1 MSFRDGKR
9 FVLCVALCV
18 ALAFPAK
25 ECLAAGVYLLNGV
38 YYWHSSGGQPPVK
51 LSPERARESIERVND
66 PAHLVFTG
74 LGPDGNQSLT
84 VDRDVRDRLFAV
96 LGRAK
101 RLHEPGVEVP
111 IYGYVSSRPGDHT
124 VLTARLDDMPGA
136 PWRIYELDVFA
147 DPRMIPEAKG
157 LQPCAGVNAA
167 VATKSGLRLGLTKD
181 EVKAILGWPHAED
194 ENTLSYGT
202 YETLFLTLEEARAR
216 GYDAEA
222 ARRAAGRG
230 REIRFNFAQGRVVS
244 FYVLHSVNI
253 E

>member
-1 MSFRDGKR
+1 MALFA
-9 FVLCVALCV
+9 ALC
-18 ALAFPAK
+18 AAPASSAS
-25 ECLAAGVYLLNGV
+25 ECEGVGIFLLNGD
-38 YYWHSSGGQPPVK
+38 YYCNTCGDQPPVK
-51 LSPERARESIERVND
+51 LSPERAKESIARIND

-124 VLTARLDDMPGA
+124 VLTARLDDMPGV

-157 LQPCAGVNAA
+157 LQPTPGLSAA

-181 EVKAILGWPHAED
+181 EVKAILGWPHGED
-194 ENTLSYGT
+194 ENMLGYNAYDVRSLSPQ
-202 YETLFLTLEEARAR
+202 EARGR
-216 GYDAEA
+216 GYDAET
-222 ARRAAGRG
+222 ARRAAICS
-230 REIRFNFAQGRVVS
+230 REIRFHFAQGRVVS
-244 FYVLHSVNI
+244 FYVLHTVNI